1 LPSKPSLRP
10 ADRLLKITRDNRGV
24 GANGLEATPHDPLR
38 LVPPHRREVAVLR
51 VPIRKIFVPIAHDL
65 VRAATVDDARQ
76 ATHLLDKVTE
86 GRGRRRPKLHVIDV
100 AIEGLHQSVDKFC
113 HAANLQTETPGR
125 DYFPVLSFVVLPH
138 TLAICPAHQDLDLN
152 YHEG

>member
-1 LPSKPSLRP
+1 MAFSESTTTIVALGATGLGGAQP
-10 ADRLLKITRDNRGV
+10 DRLC
-24 GANGLEATPHDPLR
+24 R
-38 LVPPHRREVAVLR
+38 LAPHRREVAVLR

-76 ATHLLDKVTE
+76 ATRLLDKVME

-138 TLAICPAHQDLDLN
+138 TLARSLLFR
-152 YHEG
+152 